1 MKLRSVAHGIATA
14 MMVTVLAACGG
25 GSQQTELAGDWD
37 GIVAAAK
44 DEGSLTLY
52 TSAGT
57 APSEALVRGF
67 ENKYGIDVTLVRGID
82 SELLP
87 KVETEL
93 GINRGIADV
102 FITSD
107 QTWVESHPEAVMN
120 IEGPSVHDV
129 AYAASENA
137 PDGTWAA
144 THAFVAAL
152 SWNTD
157 LVDTAPTS
165 AADLLS
171 PELAGGRIG
180 LPNPD
185 TSPSIVQFYANM
197 EKAQGPDF
205 LERLAAQKPRIYSST
220 ATVMQAIASG
230 EIAISPYT
238 QPMVD
243 EKAAGAPVDYVIPED
258 AWGASSFGGVLTT
271 APNPNAG
278 QLFLDY
284 LLSREGQSAFTAPKY
299 ATPRTDVDGAAAAF
313 EEITLTDGYPE
324 QDKVA
329 DFRARFKSLMF

>member
-1 MKLRSVAHGIATA
+1 MKLRSAARGIAA
-14 MMVTVLAACGG
+14 AAMVTVVVACGG
-25 GSQQTELAGDWD
+25 GNQQAELAADWD
-37 GIVAAAK
+37 GIVDAAK

-57 APSEALVRGF
+57 APSEALVEGF
-67 ENKYGIDVTLVRGID
+67 ESKYGIDVTLVRGID

-107 QTWVESHPEAVMN
+107 QTWVESHPAAVMN
-120 IEGPSVHDV
+120 TEGPSVDDV
-129 AYAASENA
+129 SYVASKNA

-144 THAFVAAL
+144 THAFVSAL

-157 LVDTAPTS
+157 LIDTAPTS

-171 PELAGGRIG
+171 PDLAGGRIG

-185 TSPSIVQFYANM
+185 TSPSIVQFYAHL

-205 LERLAAQKPRIYSST
+205 LERLAAQKPRIYPST
-220 ATVMQAIASG
+220 ATTMQAIASG

-299 ATPRTDVDGAAAAF
+299 GTPRTDVDGAAAAF
-313 EEITLTDGYPE
+313 EEVTLTDGYPA
-324 QDKVA
+324 QDEVA
-329 DFRARFKSLMF
+329 DFRTRFKSLMF